1 MYDIIRAGIV
11 FDFGRLFNDTLGN
24 MSGQGSWGASQG
36 TSWATASK
44 PYARS
49 LPKKLKEI
57 TDSFKALN

>member
-1 MYDIIRAGIV
+1 MYDIIRAGII

-24 MSGQGSWGASQG
+24 MSGQWSWGASKA

-44 PYARS
+44 PYTRT
-49 LPKKLKEI
+49 LPKLLKDI